1 MKRINSFLMFILVAL
16 GICLAADM
24 SASGIASDSAYLTIF
39 ADSAALKGQVSVNRA
54 TQKIAN

>member
-24 SASGIASDSAYLTIF
+24 SASGIASDSAYLPT
-39 ADSAALKGQVSVNRA
+39 AQHSKG
-54 TQKIAN
+54 KYL